1 MPCVVRRG
9 GEVEGVAEYEAF
21 YLGVL
26 RTTIHLGNA
35 PDRPTFGAPQ
45 NRGRTLEEVDAE
57 PHRAHPRIWETSICS
72 RKRRDSPGERW
83 ITRPSASSF
92 WYPPTRQVAG
102 SSPTT

>member
-1 MPCVVRRG
+1 MPCVVRQG
-9 GEVEGVAEYEAF
+9 GEVEDAAEYEDF

-57 PHRAHPRIWETSICS
+57 PHRAHPGISETSTCS
-72 RKRRDSPGERW
+72 RKRRDSPGARW

-102 SSPTT
+102 SSPST